1 MTATIF
7 LEDKARDIIRKS
19 LEENGMVNIV
29 IERDWSALNFIL
41 KFDVTYTMPNGV
53 RYTNRCKLYTVLFFV
68 DDNIHWRDPL

>member
-41 KFDVTYTMPNGV
+41 KFDVTYTMPNEV
-53 RYTNRCKLYTVLFFV
+53 RYANSCKLYTVLFFV